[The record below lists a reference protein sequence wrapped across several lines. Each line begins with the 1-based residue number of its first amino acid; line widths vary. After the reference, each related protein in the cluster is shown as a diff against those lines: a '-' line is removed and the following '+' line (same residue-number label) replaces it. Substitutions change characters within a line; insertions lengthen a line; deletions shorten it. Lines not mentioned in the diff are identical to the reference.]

1 MSRGFNLLIAPDA
14 ATPLRRER
22 PEMQDPSVHRFE
34 LEVQCETVDQAW
46 HATLSTRDGR
56 HRLEFDSLAAL
67 MRTLAQLTLRPPIGA
82 DGAGL
87 F

>member
-14 ATPLRRER
+14 RAPLTR
-22 PEMQDPSVHRFE
+22 PVADAQDSFVHRFS
-34 LEVQCETVDQAW
+34 LDLRCESTGQPW
-46 HATLSTRDGR
+46 HATLTTHDGR